1 MYKVFV
7 NDVPII
13 LSTQK
18 DIGTKYT
25 RYNIKK
31 FDIEQLIIDI
41 VDKKIH
47 YVNLYHKKEDK
58 LLYHL
63 KKKLKVITA
72 AGGMG
77 FNPKKEI
84 LFIHRKGRWDLPKG
98 KVDRGETLE
107 DGAIRE
113 VEEETGVKN
122 LEIVRFLDT
131 TYHILKRNGKYKLKE
146 TYWYEMFTEYDGKL
160 IPETQEDIKKAKWK
174 NFEKSQKAIHKSYE
188 NIKLLFP
195 SEYLIKHPKDRIK

>member
-1 MYKVFV
+1 MYKVFI

-18 DIGTKYT
+18 KIGSHYTTYSIKSVDIDQV
-25 RYNIKK
+25 IK
-31 FDIEQLIIDI
+31 DIMA
-41 VDKKIH
+41 KKIH
-47 YVNLYHKKEDK
+47 YVNLHHKKEDK
-58 LLYHL
+58 LLHHL
-63 KKKLKVITA
+63 RKKLKVITA
-72 AGGMG
+72 AGGMV

-98 KVDRGETLE
+98 KVDKGETLE
-107 DGAIRE
+107 EAAIRE
-113 VEEETGVKN
+113 IEEETGVEGLKIN
-122 LEIVRFLDT
+122 RFIDT

-160 IPETQEDIKKAKWK
+160 TPETKEGIKKAKWK

-195 SEYLIKHPKDRIK
+195 SEYLIKHPKDRVS